1 MLGLGNG
8 IPTGSAGDELLASYV
23 DTFQNAPALSYDSW
37 NYWSLEG
44 SATTPGPQGNLENGD
59 EGAVLFAFLSN
70 QTSDAGLIKSITSS
84 GVSGD
89 YMVVSYEISV
99 GVNASKWGDGS
110 SGNDIPVRTKWGG
123 VTSSA
128 TNVPITNHGA
138 GRVAISETLTATGSY
153 SSSEDNSLIVAF
165 LASDGE
171 LPLAGASIY
180 LQNVRAHVYRPI

>member
-8 IPTGSAGDELLASYV
+8 IPTGSAGDQLLVSYV
-23 DTFQNAPALSYDSW
+23 DTIQVSPAASTDGWS
-37 NYWSLEG
+37 YWSFDG
-44 SATTPGPQGNLENGD
+44 SVSTPSASGNMENGD
-59 EGAVLFAFLSN
+59 EGKLLLAFLSN
-70 QTSDAGLIKSITSS
+70 QTSDTGFFKNMTSN

-128 TNVPITNHGA
+128 TNVAITDHSA
-138 GRVAISETLTATGSY
+138 GLVTISETITATGSY
-153 SSSEDNSLIVAF
+153 SSGEDNALIVAF
-165 LASDGE
+165 LASDNE
-171 LPLAGASIY
+171 LPLAGASAY
-180 LQNVRAHVYRPI
+180 LQNIRAHVYRPI